1 MDSRTLRLLE
11 LDKVLARLEAA
22 TACELGRARVRALK
36 PSPDAE
42 EARRR
47 LAGTTEARR
56 FLALKSPPFGGITDI
71 AVLIKNA
78 SIGAMLD
85 PAPLL
90 SVGAFAGGARRLRE
104 SIVAAPRADFPILH
118 GLATRITPRP
128 DLEKAIAEAIDEATR
143 EVKDDASLDL
153 LRARRNIRQTQAGIQ
168 TRLRGMLSDP
178 NVQPHLQD
186 AFVTLRDGRYC
197 LPVRAD
203 SRARVPGIVHD
214 RSGSGGAYF
223 VEPQAVVE
231 MNNRLRELMAEE
243 REAIIAVLTALSQ
256 RVAGAEDDLRPA
268 VEACAELDF
277 AFAKAQLS
285 ESMNAIEPL
294 LLGARRE
301 ARGDGAEGAAPS
313 EYALLQA
320 RHPLVE
326 NCVPNDIFLGGGR
339 RGLGDRDG
347 ASPTPNSQ
355 LPTPEEGFD
364 VMLITGPN
372 TGGKTVVLKTLGLL
386 ALMTACGLHI
396 PAAPGSRLNLPRA
409 VFADI
414 GDEQSIE
421 QSLSTFSSHIKQIV
435 AILNRAG
442 AGDLVLLDEAGAGTD
457 PDEGAALA
465 KAVLRTLQRRGVQ
478 VVATT
483 HYGELK
489 QFALGAQ
496 RFQNASVE
504 FDVRSLK
511 PTYHLRIGV
520 PGASNALDIAQRLG
534 MPVDLVS
541 RARRYLGRE
550 RAEAEVAT
558 QRLEETQ
565 RELTQQTRSAQR
577 ERDEVQLLRDD
588 YEARLARLQEQMQT
602 EREAAQRE
610 AVAVVQKAQEEADRI
625 LRELRLAARESKQ
638 TEEARGQLR
647 ALRDN
652 VRGQSASGALGAGAT
667 DSGTSRAKGASLKA
681 GKSRTATNGTAKFS
695 GGLFDAD
702 EVADDM
708 MVEGGATS
716 AGEASTSV
724 REPMKSVASGR
735 RSSRSAAFPNVG
747 DLVRVS
753 GLDKEGVLL
762 SAPDASGRVEV
773 RIGAVKVQVAA
784 TSIESAA
791 QQKTVGGVAAIKVRK
806 SVNVAEEINLIGQ
819 NTGEALAQVEKY
831 LDDALLADAK
841 QVRIVHGKG
850 TGALRTA
857 IHRFLKS
864 HRAISEFHLAPSN
877 EGGEGATIAHLEA
890 R

>member
-1 MDSRTLRLLE
+1 MS
-11 LDKVLARLEAA
+11 
-22 TACELGRARVRALK
+22 
-36 PSPDAE
+36 
-42 EARRR
+42 
-47 LAGTTEARR
+47 
-56 FLALKSPPFGGITDI
+56 
-71 AVLIKNA
+71 
-78 SIGAMLD
+78 
-85 PAPLL
+85 
-90 SVGAFAGGARRLRE
+90 
-104 SIVAAPRADFPILH
+104 APRADFPILH

-153 LRARRNIRQTQAGIQ
+153 LRARRNIRQTQVGIQ

-243 REAIIAVLTALSQ
+243 REAIIAVLSALSQ

-268 VEACAELDF
+268 VEACGELDF

-285 ESMNAIEPL
+285 ESMDAIEPL
-294 LLGARRE
+294 LLGNRKRE
-301 ARGDGAEGAAPS
+301 TGNGTQEGTPS

-326 NCVPNDIFLGGGR
+326 NCVPNDIFLGGKSAA
-339 RGLGDRDG
+339 DDE
-347 ASPTPNSQ
+347 AQSTQS
-355 LPTPEEGFD
+355 GFD

-396 PAAPGSRLNLPRA
+396 PVAPGSRLNLPRA

-534 MPVDLVS
+534 MPADLVS

-577 ERDEVQLLRDD
+577 ERDEVQRLRDE

-602 EREAAQRE
+602 EREASQRE
-610 AVAVVQKAQEEADRI
+610 AAAVVQKAQEEADRI
-625 LRELRLAARESKQ
+625 LRELRQAARESKQ

-647 ALRDN
+647 ALREN
-652 VRGQSASGALGAGAT
+652 VRGQSVSGAGALGVNADGRASGASPKNAK
-667 DSGTSRAKGASLKA
+667 SRAAS
-681 GKSRTATNGTAKFS
+681 NGTAKFS

-702 EVADDM
+702 EVAADM
-708 MVEGGATS
+708 MVEGDATS
-716 AGEASTSV
+716 AGQVSATARDATKAGTSARRAS
-724 REPMKSVASGR
+724 RPK
-735 RSSRSAAFPNVG
+735 AFPNVG
-747 DLVRVS
+747 DLVRVTN
-753 GLDKEGVLL
+753 LDKEGVLL
-762 SAPDASGRVEV
+762 SAPDAGGRVEV

-784 TSIESAA
+784 TSIEAA
-791 QQKTVGGVAAIKVRK
+791 AAQKTVSGVAAIKVRK
-806 SVNVAEEINLIGQ
+806 SVNVAWEINLIGQ
-819 NTGEALAQVEKY
+819 NTGEALGELEKY